1 MAIGNWIS
9 SLKGLFNEGPLKEL
23 TEEVAEK
30 QETKLSAENV
40 VITDELRTSVIVFS
54 FPCW

>member
-1 MAIGNWIS
+1 MAIGKWIS
-9 SLKGLFNEGPLKEL
+9 SLKGLFDEGPLKEL

-40 VITDELRTSVIVFS
+40 S
-54 FPCW
+54 FPCSRWLLTS